1 MFSSRTVRR
10 VLAVTASLGV
20 VAGLSGCSGAEAS
33 EPTGAF
39 AFVVGARNNMPAPRL
54 DGQALEALEAAVTDQ
69 SQASVVVADGKPSV
83 VASKSLV
90 AEGGTDTARKLSA
103 QDNREAIAN
112 ALRNA
117 AADDEE
123 SNLLA
128 ALGEGVRTL
137 PAGNGPRTMVVVD
150 SGLST
155 VAPLDFTQPGLL
167 DADPAEVVA
176 SLLAA
181 DELPDLTGVRVVVQ
195 GLGDTAPP
203 QQPLSI
209 SQRKSLLA
217 LWRAVLEAAGA
228 SEVVIEERQLRQPP
242 AGGLPDVTEVP
253 LPAGIEC
260 TSSTIVLTGGDVAF
274 EPDSDVFRD
283 GAAAEALLAPIAEQL
298 AGSGATATLTGTTAD
313 VGELDGQKALSLRR
327 AEAVRDLLVRL
338 GVAAPNLTVV
348 GLGSDFPG
356 YVEDHAADGSL
367 IPGAAAANRKVLI
380 EVIGAAGLV
389 CS

>member
-1 MFSSRTVRR
+1 VRR
-10 VLAVTASLGV
+10 FLAVTASLGV

-33 EPTGAF
+33 EPTGAI

-54 DGQALEALEAAVTDQ
+54 DGQALEALEAAVADQ

-83 VASKSLV
+83 ADSTSLV
-90 AEGGTDTARKLSA
+90 VEGATDTARTLSA
-103 QDNREAIAN
+103 QDNREAIAS

-137 PAGNGPRTMVVVD
+137 PAGNDPRTMVVVD

-203 QQPLSI
+203 QEQLGI
-209 SQRKSLLA
+209 SQRKSLIA

-228 SEVVIEERQLRQPP
+228 SEVVIEERQLLEPP
-242 AGGLPDVTEVP
+242 AGDLPDVSEVVLAP
-253 LPAGIEC
+253 GLEC

-283 GAAAEALLAPIAEQL
+283 RAAAEALLAPIGEQL
-298 AGSGATATLTGTTAD
+298 AGAGATATLTGTTAD
-313 VGELDGQKALSLRR
+313 VGDLAGQKELSLQR

-338 GVAAPNLTVV
+338 GVPAPNLTVL

-356 YVEDHAADGSL
+356 YVQDQAPDGSL
-367 IPGAAAANRKVLI
+367 IPAAAAANRKVVV
-380 EVIGAAGLV
+380 EVFGAAGLS
-389 CS
+389 CN